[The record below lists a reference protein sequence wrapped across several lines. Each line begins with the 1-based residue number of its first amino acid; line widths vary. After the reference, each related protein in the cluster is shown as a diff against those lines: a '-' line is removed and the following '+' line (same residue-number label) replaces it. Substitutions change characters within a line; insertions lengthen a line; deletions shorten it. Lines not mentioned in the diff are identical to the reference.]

1 MNTMYDF
8 SAPTITGAERAL
20 ADFRGQVALVVNVA
34 SRCGFTPQ
42 YSGLEEL
49 YRSYRN
55 EGFVVL
61 GFPCNQFGRQEPGDE
76 AAIAQFCETQYAI
89 SFPLF
94 AKIDVNGAHAHPLYR
109 WLKARKPGLLGT
121 RAIKWNF
128 TKFLVGRDG
137 LPPAA
142 AALRARPH
150 ARIAAPRHRARL
162 RRARPDALA
171 APLPD
176 PLTWTWR
183 ARAARPAIMT
193 AARRLRPA
201 FAQDAP

>member
-1 MNTMYDF
+1 
-8 SAPTITGAERAL
+8 
-20 ADFRGQVALVVNVA
+20 
-34 SRCGFTPQ
+34 
-42 YSGLEEL
+42 
-49 YRSYRN
+49 

-137 LPPAA
+137 LPLRRYAPAHTPES
-142 AALRARPH
+142 LRHDIAR
-150 ARIAAPRHRARL
+150 ACAAPG
-162 RRARPDALA
+162 PT
-171 APLPD
+171 P
-176 PLTWTWR
+176 
-183 ARAARPAIMT
+183 
-193 AARRLRPA
+193 
-201 FAQDAP
+201 

>member
-121 RAIKWNF
+121 RVRRYA
-128 TKFLVGRDG
+128 
-137 LPPAA
+137 PAHTPES
-142 AALRARPH
+142 LRHDIAR
-150 ARIAAPRHRARL
+150 ACAAPG
-162 RRARPDALA
+162 PT
-171 APLPD
+171 P
-176 PLTWTWR
+176 
-183 ARAARPAIMT
+183 
-193 AARRLRPA
+193 
-201 FAQDAP
+201 

>member
-8 SAPTITGAERAL
+8 SAPAITGAERAL

-76 AAIAQFCETQYAI
+76 A
-89 SFPLF
+89 
-94 AKIDVNGAHAHPLYR
+94 
-109 WLKARKPGLLGT
+109 
-121 RAIKWNF
+121 
-128 TKFLVGRDG
+128 
-137 LPPAA
+137 
-142 AALRARPH
+142 
-150 ARIAAPRHRARL
+150 
-162 RRARPDALA
+162 
-171 APLPD
+171 
-176 PLTWTWR
+176 
-183 ARAARPAIMT
+183 
-193 AARRLRPA
+193 
-201 FAQDAP
+201 

>member
-55 EGFVVL
+55 EGFAVL

-94 AKIDVNGAHAHPLYR
+94 AKIEVNGAHAHPLYR

-137 LPPAA
+137 LPLRRYAPAHTPES
-142 AALRARPH
+142 LRHDIAR
-150 ARIAAPRHRARL
+150 ACAAPG
-162 RRARPDALA
+162 PT
-171 APLPD
+171 P
-176 PLTWTWR
+176 
-183 ARAARPAIMT
+183 
-193 AARRLRPA
+193 
-201 FAQDAP
+201 